1 MVEEYIELEDID
13 KDRKK
18 AKVKGFFK
26 KVGSAAKSGARSFG
40 VGAGRIGAAVKEG
53 AVKTGERIQEYNK
66 PENVER
72 RLVSKEKVLKQRI
85 RINKLQSQAGGMGGG
100 IGMGGFGNFG
110 LSGNGGNND
119 SFASK
124 GLSAGFGSIMGTST
138 PAVAR
143 SPRRYRTVKTKT
155 KTRKL
160 MGRGKKRKYRTYNYN

>member
-1 MVEEYIELEDID
+1 MVEEYIKLEDID

-85 RINKLQSQAGGMGGG
+85 RINKLQSQAGGMDGGGG

-110 LSGNGGNND
+110 LSDNGGNND

-124 GLSAGFGSIMGTST
+124 GLSASFVNPVFSLNLNSLFIFI
-138 PAVAR
+138 
-143 SPRRYRTVKTKT
+143 
-155 KTRKL
+155 
-160 MGRGKKRKYRTYNYN
+160 KKKNHQRFIILIQTF